1 MQDET
6 VDHLTRKMDFR
17 ICANFAFGFGMEH
30 PLPAKESRPGSVDVA
45 FVRRDEC
52 AAIVAVTG
60 MKCCRET
67 KPMTLFCGLHQKY
80 EPKHLPPHE
89 EGMCR
94 QITSRKARCKFRARQ
109 NGFCGFHHP
118 YRKANKKRK
127 KDKKEK
133 DSASNTT
140 TNSSAATATET
151 GATTKRVRLN
161 DTACVCNGVDAEE
174 LEIVARIMKWP
185 SFHTTQHN
193 LSKEKV
199 KQVLDKMVVLC
210 GVINSKIVSNGNYE
224 WKALADSERSPSKSG
239 KTSNN

>member
-1 MQDET
+1 
-6 VDHLTRKMDFR
+6 
-17 ICANFAFGFGMEH
+17 
-30 PLPAKESRPGSVDVA
+30 
-45 FVRRDEC
+45 
-52 AAIVAVTG
+52 
-60 MKCCRET
+60 
-67 KPMTLFCGLHQKY
+67 
-80 EPKHLPPHE
+80 
-89 EGMCR
+89 MCR

-224 WKALADSERSPSKSG
+224 SG
-239 KTSNN
+239 KHSRTLNVHRVSPVKRATIEADDLMS

>member
-1 MQDET
+1 MASAKK
-6 VDHLTRKMDFR
+6 RG
-17 ICANFAFGFGMEH
+17 APFA
-30 PLPAKESRPGSVDVA
+30 
-45 FVRRDEC
+45 RRDEC
-52 AAIVAVTG
+52 AASGDRDEVLSSSKTFEPVLWASPELCT
-60 MKCCRET
+60 ET
-67 KPMTLFCGLHQKY
+67 FATTRRGHVQADH
-80 EPKHLPPHE
+80 EPQSKVQVQSKTERFLWFPPPVSQSQQEKEEKHE
-89 EGMCR
+89 R
-94 QITSRKARCKFRARQ
+94 
-109 NGFCGFHHP
+109 
-118 YRKANKKRK
+118 
-127 KDKKEK
+127 EK

-224 WKALADSERSPSKSG
+224 SG
-239 KTSNN
+239 KHSRTLNVHRVSPVKRATIEADDLMS